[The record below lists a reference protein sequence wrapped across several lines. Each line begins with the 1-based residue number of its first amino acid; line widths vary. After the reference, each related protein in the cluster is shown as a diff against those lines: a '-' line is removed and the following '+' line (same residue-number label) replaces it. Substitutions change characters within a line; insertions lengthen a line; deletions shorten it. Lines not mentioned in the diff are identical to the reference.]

1 MARKR
6 HVKRFRRESEKAE
19 LLLKKV
25 ARELD
30 KCGSLGIKM
39 NHGIIMSRFGY
50 ILPGKKHKWV
60 VRMLIDGYRLDDDD
74 ED

>member
-1 MARKR
+1 MAKKQL
-6 HVKRFRRESEKAE
+6 KRFRRESEKAE

-30 KCGSLGIKM
+30 KCSSLEIKM
-39 NHGIIMSRFGY
+39 NHGIIMSKYGY
-50 ILPGKKHKWV
+50 VIPHKRRWV
-60 VRMLIDGYRLDDDD
+60 VRMLIDTGRLFDDD